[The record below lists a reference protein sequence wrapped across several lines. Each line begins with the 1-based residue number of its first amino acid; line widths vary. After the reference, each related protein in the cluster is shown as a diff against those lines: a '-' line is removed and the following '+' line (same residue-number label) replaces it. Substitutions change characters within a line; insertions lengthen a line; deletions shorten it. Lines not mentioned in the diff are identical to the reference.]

1 MQINFYNYLTIQQK
15 MRNKMHNQYIMC
27 LYRGCVSRIY
37 KVLIDQN
44 ESFFDMDIDARLK
57 DLLLFDV
64 TTHGNT
70 RV

>member
-1 MQINFYNYLTIQQK
+1 
-15 MRNKMHNQYIMC
+15 MHNQYIMC